1 MELTSTPPAAP
12 CLSCQ
17 GRAAQCR
24 GLCVPC
30 YNRLAVSV
38 RHGETT
44 WAALEAAGQ
53 ALPAKRLGRRFRP
66 GESQ

>member
-1 MELTSTPPAAP
+1 VTLPAGPPP
-12 CLSCQ
+12 YRSRRE
-17 GRAAQCR
+17 RAAQCR

-53 ALPAKRLGRRFRP
+53 ALLAKRSARFLRPEEGR
-66 GESQ
+66 

>member
-1 MELTSTPPAAP
+1 MELTSPAAP
-12 CLSCQ
+12 CLSCH

-53 ALPAKRLGRRFRP
+53 ALPAKRSARFLRPEEGR
-66 GESQ
+66 

>member
-1 MELTSTPPAAP
+1 MELTSPPPAAP

-17 GRAAQCR
+17 ERASQCR

-30 YNRLAVSV
+30 YNRLAVAV

-44 WAALEAAGQ
+44 WAALEAAGR
-53 ALPAKRLGRRFRP
+53 ALPAKRPGRFLRP
-66 GESQ
+66 EEGR

>member
-1 MELTSTPPAAP
+1 MSMPDESPP
-12 CLSCQ
+12 CLSCH

-30 YNRLAVSV
+30 YNRLAVAV

-53 ALPAKRLGRRFRP
+53 ALPAKRSGRRFRP
-66 GESQ
+66 RESQ

>member
-1 MELTSTPPAAP
+1 VTSPPPP

-17 GRAAQCR
+17 ERPAQGR

-38 RHGETT
+38 RHGETA
-44 WAALEAAGQ
+44 WAALEASGQ
-53 ALPAKRLGRRFRP
+53 ALPAKRPGRRFRTR
-66 GESQ
+66 GK